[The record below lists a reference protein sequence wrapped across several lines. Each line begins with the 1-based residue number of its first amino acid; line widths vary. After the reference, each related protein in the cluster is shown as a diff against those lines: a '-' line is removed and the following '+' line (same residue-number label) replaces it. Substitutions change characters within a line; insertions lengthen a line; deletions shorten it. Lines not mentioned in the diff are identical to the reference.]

1 MARIDKR
8 INELTPSTEPLLG
21 TDLVAIWAT
30 NGVPHTRH
38 QTVDV
43 ITNFV
48 NNALTGITSF
58 DTFVTGSTL
67 NLNTLVLG
75 MNQGLPDLTVDLS
88 PLITSNDS
96 YVTGST
102 LNGNTLE
109 LGRNQGLSTLT
120 VDLTS
125 LITSNDSYVTG
136 STLNGNTLELSRN
149 QGLSTLTTDLSSL
162 IFTGNTSG
170 NCITDL
176 WVSNVHGCSPITV
189 HDTIQSTTSTGSN
202 TTQTIAFGS
211 GTLASGDYSQAFG
224 TSTTASGLN
233 SHAEGGGTIASGD
246 YSHAEGGSL
255 LTSICTTFNETSE
268 TYVTPSYTLYATD
281 GVSGYETFRLW
292 LSGASATVS
301 NLHMIYGNSGNTMD
315 FPAAYQEGAPFGV
328 DIGGTNPA
336 FWAVI
341 ATSQYDSWLT
351 IGPTDGTA
359 GISSTPSNP
368 LSSWT
373 VGSGISFTDGGV
385 YWISPIDGPSLSS
398 LVCVA
403 QITIPTG
410 TLFDVRLNAQGKS
423 VSGED
428 WYQEDIQFT
437 NTTPYTPQSPL
448 PSGRVCYND
457 NADTNDDGSVN
468 STDLLNLLSGWGTA
482 FYTFYGDGTTGI
494 EELQLVQNAKDKS
507 VPMTP
512 TTVVVGSPTIAGGLS
527 SHAGGLG
534 TVISGDYSF
543 GHSYNSLITGTRSVV
558 LGGSGITGTTD
569 DTVYVPNL
577 NIGTIGSG
585 TPNFNLGIDSGGNV
599 VTGATTPDFIVTG
612 GTSSLSF
619 SGGCITDLYVSN
631 IHSCSPLHI
640 NPLDEGNILFGSQS
654 GLIVDLGDAATGQT
668 RVGINHAVNSYALAI
683 GGDVFVEQ
691 GSLGIGEVPDPAHK
705 VRVTLSDT
713 DYLGGGN
720 TGIRV
725 DMSHGSAGVPF
736 PTINAFYGMQIRN
749 VPPKTFTGLT
759 HQWGMASIMSSN
771 VSATGNHLVVGG
783 RFVATSLNADNYA
796 LQIED
801 GLEAAGKVLVC
812 QPTHTYGQKG
822 LASWGLVGS
831 GGITS
836 DTFVD
841 NATLSGTTLVFD
853 KNDNPNAFNV
863 DLSSLDTGLYVGS
876 GTVPTGTT
884 ASITDTLRF
893 DGSSDGLL
901 VLDGT
906 NNRIGVGTGVNP
918 LTYGVHLKN
927 GDTFIEN
934 GNFSLGG
941 ATPLQ
946 GAKML
951 VTGSDT
957 DYSLYPTLTGGAL
970 GVIGSWL
977 SMGSAT
983 GNFTGI
989 SSRSLTTMT
998 GAGTSTILGVDSH
1011 IQTTA
1016 SGGAVKVVGGRFI
1029 AAATGN
1035 ATNYA
1040 LQLQDGTEGTVGH
1053 VWTSVDLYGEGHW
1066 GTVSSGGITS
1076 DTYVDNASLSGET
1089 IIFDKNSSPNAF
1101 SVDLAPILSG
1111 FTTGNTLA
1119 ETLVL
1124 GNETLGNDIIMTS
1137 DIIIDESSG
1146 SEIRNLSGNSKIKL
1160 ETPSY
1165 FPLSGAAVSP
1175 GALTGMSYSLFD
1187 GFPVPASLIAV
1198 GKPIK
1203 IINTQNGSNDGEFVV
1218 TAIEYAGGTNWVQW
1232 TGMTTELAA
1241 PYGEWSFSFNGMEFI
1256 SSVIDP
1262 LGSKTASVYIN
1273 PRGTFM
1279 RLNKGGFG
1287 QPGYLNGEVSIVDNT
1302 FADYGGTITYDSFP
1316 IVVAGINYTIRQGV
1330 VSSLVGPGR
1339 AADVKTDYA
1348 LYTENIAFNRNGGGT
1363 ETLVTADKTTN
1374 IDRLQTLQD
1383 KSGIIALTS
1392 DLTGFTGTQTLGQ
1405 TLVLGKTTDG
1415 NDIVLSSGDTITSFS
1430 GDATL
1435 DLRDGDIDGQFK
1447 LSGNR
1452 VEIEGGSNYLNI
1464 DAGTFGTDSH
1474 YTNFIMG
1481 SSTGV
1486 ALSLIKS
1493 DFSRFGGLV
1502 ITQNDTTTS
1511 STAAIA
1517 NYPVF
1522 FAAQNGTIASGIT
1535 NTAIIGGNGTIATES
1550 DTLYTDNLN
1559 IYTTPTV
1566 NNTITDIVVRDSDG
1580 SIRTRS
1586 LASITGITSTDN
1598 YVTGATMNGNTLEL
1612 SRNGLTDVTVD
1623 LSQFVDSDTSV
1634 TGLTFNPTTYDLTLT
1649 QDNGKSNLVS
1659 NLAVLASDIFV
1670 LSGVYNMSTGIVE
1683 YTTNSGTTFEV
1694 SGFTSGMTDSY
1705 TSAANL
1711 NGNTIEFDNNI
1722 QGTNLYSVDLTS
1734 ILGGNSPWT
1743 AGTGTNSAVLIG
1755 SNGTASG
1762 VLSVTQGIGN
1772 VSSGDYS
1779 HTEGGYYTDGETI
1792 YTLPTQATNYSTH
1805 AEGLGTLASGI
1816 MSHAEGWST
1825 TASGEYSHSQGKD
1838 TTASAGG
1845 SHAEGFGSLAS
1856 GNYSHAEGYIT
1867 SATTH
1872 YAHAEGYRTEA
1883 SGQYSHA
1890 ENFYTTASGDAS
1902 HAGGWSTNPLYRVES
1917 GGVGSFVHFGVF
1929 SETRSRG
1936 AYGTFSAILGGRDH
1950 NIDTGSSNSVILGG
1964 DSNIIISSVT
1974 NSVVLGG
1981 DSITGDTNDTVYV
1994 PNLNIST
2001 VGVGVS
2007 VGNLGIDT
2015 NGNVVTGTT
2024 GGGGTTGK
2032 YVESFNFT
2040 GATTSTITHNLGDE
2054 DVQVQVKDATGAL
2067 ITPNTVNNY
2076 TTNSVDINVSST
2088 ETMRVI
2094 IIG

>member
-1 MARIDKR
+1 
-8 INELTPSTEPLLG
+8 
-21 TDLVAIWAT
+21 
-30 NGVPHTRH
+30 
-38 QTVDV
+38 
-43 ITNFV
+43 
-48 NNALTGITSF
+48 
-58 DTFVTGSTL
+58 
-67 NLNTLVLG
+67 
-75 MNQGLPDLTVDLS
+75 
-88 PLITSNDS
+88 
-96 YVTGST
+96 
-102 LNGNTLE
+102 
-109 LGRNQGLSTLT
+109 
-120 VDLTS
+120 
-125 LITSNDSYVTG
+125 
-136 STLNGNTLELSRN
+136 
-149 QGLSTLTTDLSSL
+149 
-162 IFTGNTSG
+162 
-170 NCITDL
+170 
-176 WVSNVHGCSPITV
+176 
-189 HDTIQSTTSTGSN
+189 
-202 TTQTIAFGS
+202 
-211 GTLASGDYSQAFG
+211 
-224 TSTTASGLN
+224 
-233 SHAEGGGTIASGD
+233 
-246 YSHAEGGSL
+246 
-255 LTSICTTFNETSE
+255 
-268 TYVTPSYTLYATD
+268 
-281 GVSGYETFRLW
+281 
-292 LSGASATVS
+292 
-301 NLHMIYGNSGNTMD
+301 
-315 FPAAYQEGAPFGV
+315 
-328 DIGGTNPA
+328 
-336 FWAVI
+336 
-341 ATSQYDSWLT
+341 
-351 IGPTDGTA
+351 
-359 GISSTPSNP
+359 
-368 LSSWT
+368 
-373 VGSGISFTDGGV
+373 
-385 YWISPIDGPSLSS
+385 
-398 LVCVA
+398 
-403 QITIPTG
+403 
-410 TLFDVRLNAQGKS
+410 
-423 VSGED
+423 
-428 WYQEDIQFT
+428 
-437 NTTPYTPQSPL
+437 
-448 PSGRVCYND
+448 
-457 NADTNDDGSVN
+457 
-468 STDLLNLLSGWGTA
+468 
-482 FYTFYGDGTTGI
+482 
-494 EELQLVQNAKDKS
+494 
-507 VPMTP
+507 
-512 TTVVVGSPTIAGGLS
+512 
-527 SHAGGLG
+527 
-534 TVISGDYSF
+534 
-543 GHSYNSLITGTRSVV
+543 

-631 IHSCSPLHI
+631 IHSCSPLNI
-640 NPLDEGNILFGSQS
+640 NPGDEGDVIFGSSNGVVISLDS
-654 GLIVDLGDAATGQT
+654 GGTANFGVNVVTPNYAGHIYGDL
-668 RVGINHAVNSYALAI
+668 
-683 GGDVFVEQ
+683 FVED
-691 GSLGIGEVPDPAHK
+691 GSLGIGEAPDPTQK
-705 VRVTLSDT
+705 VRITTGDVDG
-713 DYLGGGN
+713 YN
-720 TGIRV
+720 TTNLRI
-725 DMSHGSAGVPF
+725 DMSHQTAGAAF
-736 PTINAFYGMQIRN
+736 PTISGYQGIQVRS
-749 VPPKTFTGLT
+749 VPTKSMTGIT
-759 HQWGMASIMSSN
+759 QQWGVVSN
-771 VSATGNHLVVGG
+771 LTSTVSTTGTHLVVGG
-783 RFVATSLNADNYA
+783 RFKAASTNADNYA
-796 LQIED
+796 IQIED

-812 QPTHTYGQKG
+812 QPTHTYGQVG
-822 LASWGLVGS
+822 LAKWGTVGAS
-831 GGITS
+831 GISG

-918 LTYGVHLKN
+918 LTHGVHLKN
-927 GDTFIEN
+927 GDIFIEN

-941 ATPLQ
+941 TTPLQ

-957 DYSLYPTLTGGAL
+957 DYSQYPTLTGGAL

-1076 DTYVDNASLSGET
+1076 DTFVDNASLSGET

-1146 SEIRNLSGNSKIKL
+1146 SEIRNLSGNSKIKF

-1165 FPLSGAAVSP
+1165 LTFDGAAVSP
-1175 GALTGMSYSLFD
+1175 VTLTGMSYSTLP
-1187 GFPVPASLIAV
+1187 FPAPTSLLAV

-1203 IINTQNGSNDGEFVV
+1203 VVNTQNGSNDGEFVV
-1218 TAIEYAGGTNWVQW
+1218 TAVEWDGATNWVQW
-1232 TGMTTELAA
+1232 SGMTTELAA
-1241 PYGEWSFSFNGMEFI
+1241 PYGDWAFSFNGVDFA

-1262 LGSKTASVYIN
+1262 LGTKTASVVIN

-1279 RLNKGGFG
+1279 RLNKGGYG
-1287 QPGYLNGEVSIVDNT
+1287 DPGYLNGEVSIVDNT
-1302 FADYGGTITYDSFP
+1302 FGDYGGSLTYDSFP
-1316 IVVAGINYTIRQGV
+1316 IVAAGINYTIRQGV

-1374 IDRLQTLQD
+1374 IDRVQTLQD
-1383 KSGIIALTS
+1383 ASGVIALTS
-1392 DLTGFTGTQTLGQ
+1392 DLTGFT
-1405 TLVLGKTTDG
+1405 
-1415 NDIVLSSGDTITSFS
+1415 
-1430 GDATL
+1430 
-1435 DLRDGDIDGQFK
+1435 
-1447 LSGNR
+1447 
-1452 VEIEGGSNYLNI
+1452 
-1464 DAGTFGTDSH
+1464 
-1474 YTNFIMG
+1474 
-1481 SSTGV
+1481 
-1486 ALSLIKS
+1486 
-1493 DFSRFGGLV
+1493 
-1502 ITQNDTTTS
+1502 
-1511 STAAIA
+1511 
-1517 NYPVF
+1517 
-1522 FAAQNGTIASGIT
+1522 
-1535 NTAIIGGNGTIATES
+1535 
-1550 DTLYTDNLN
+1550 
-1559 IYTTPTV
+1559 
-1566 NNTITDIVVRDSDG
+1566 
-1580 SIRTRS
+1580 
-1586 LASITGITSTDN
+1586 STDY

-2040 GATTSTITHNLGDE
+2040 GSTTSTITHNLGDE
-2054 DVQVQVKDATGAL
+2054 DVMVQVKDATGAL